1 MALDIPVLAGIQ
13 ASPAMNTYLQALH
26 RLPTEYS
33 LSQQN
38 AMRKQLLEQS
48 SRRSTL
54 LGGAHGLHQGTGG
67 GGGQGA
73 MILGGGGGGA
83 PNG

>member
-38 AMRKQLLEQS
+38 AMRKQLLEQG

-54 LGGAHGLHQGTGG
+54 LGGAHGLHQGGG

-73 MILGGGGGGA
+73 TILGGGGGGA